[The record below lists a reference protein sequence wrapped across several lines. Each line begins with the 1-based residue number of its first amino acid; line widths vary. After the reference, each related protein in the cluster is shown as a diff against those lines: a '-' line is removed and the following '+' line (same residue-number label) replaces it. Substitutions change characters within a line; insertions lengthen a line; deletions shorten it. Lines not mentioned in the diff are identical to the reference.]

1 MKAAMIRRFG
11 DVDVLKY
18 GNLETPGPR
27 PGHILIKVLAAGI
40 NRFDHYIRE
49 GSVVP
54 ELPFPTSWVRMLPVR
69 WLNSARGSTASGL
82 ASA

>member
-18 GNLETPGPR
+18 GNLETPSPR

-49 GSVVP
+49 GSVAP
-54 ELPFPTSWVRMLPVR
+54 ELPLSPHPGCGCCR
-69 WLNSARGSTASGL
+69 
-82 ASA
+82 